1 MPKQK
6 GLITNFKELQY
17 NPNLKDRAKEMRNN
31 STKSEIKF
39 WCELLRKRETGY
51 QFYRQKII
59 DHYIVDFYFTKLKLV
74 VEIDGESHE
83 GKEEYDKKRD
93 DKLNSYGLKV
103 LHYNDITVLH
113 NFQLVEK
120 DFKKQIKLRASE
132 IGIS

>member
-1 MPKQK
+1 MPKHK
-6 GLITNFKELQY
+6 ELITNFRELPY
-17 NPNLKDRAKEMRNN
+17 NPSLKERAREMRNN

-39 WCELLRKRETGY
+39 WCELLRKRGTGY

-59 DHYIVDFYFTKLKLV
+59 HHYIVDFYCAKLKLV

-93 DKLNSYGLKV
+93 DKLSSYGLKV
-103 LHYNDITVLH
+103 LHYSDNTVLH

-120 DFKKQIKLRASE
+120 DFKEQIKIRESE
-132 IGIS
+132 LGLS